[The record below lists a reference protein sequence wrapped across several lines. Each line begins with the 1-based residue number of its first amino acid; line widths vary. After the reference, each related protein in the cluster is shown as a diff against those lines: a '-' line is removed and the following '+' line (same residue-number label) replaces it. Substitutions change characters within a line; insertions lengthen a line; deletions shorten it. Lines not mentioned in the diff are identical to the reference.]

1 MKEKDR
7 QIIEMANNIGKP
19 VRLPLMDNCKGR
31 IVGVFIDE
39 GDPEYNAC
47 YWHGGERRT
56 CYFKKDEIGFS
67 E

>member
-7 QIIEMANNIGKP
+7 QIIEMSNNVGKP

-31 IVGVFIDE
+31 IVGVYIDE
-39 GDPEYNAC
+39 GEAEYNAC
-47 YWHGGERRT
+47 YWYRGDRRT
-56 CYFKKDEIGFS
+56 SYFKIDEIEFP